1 MTQSRV
7 LIRFSVRAVPISE
20 LGAGWSVPDK
30 NSGGRKPR
38 PGPGERGEGRAE
50 ARIKS
55 GGGTRDYRGAGCD
68 DTSSHRE
75 IKHEQESLRISDVN

>member
-1 MTQSRV
+1 MTQSGV

-20 LGAGWSVPDK
+20 LGAGWSVSDK

-38 PGPGERGEGRAE
+38 PGKRGRGE

-55 GGGTRDYRGAGCD
+55 GGGTREREGDYRGAGCD
-68 DTSSHRE
+68 DTSSRHIVR
-75 IKHEQESLRISDVN
+75 

>member
-20 LGAGWSVPDK
+20 LGAGWSVSDK

-38 PGPGERGEGRAE
+38 PGPREGRGRGE

-55 GGGTRDYRGAGCD
+55 GGGTRERERDYRGAGCD
-68 DTSSHRE
+68 DTSSRHIVR
-75 IKHEQESLRISDVN
+75 

>member
-1 MTQSRV
+1 MSG
-7 LIRFSVRAVPISE
+7 LSLSPSSE
-20 LGAGWSVPDK
+20 LVGPSLIKIAAAESPGQ
-30 NSGGRKPR
+30 GR
-38 PGPGERGEGRAE
+38 ERGEGRAE

-75 IKHEQESLRISDVN
+75 IKHERERV

>member
-68 DTSSHRE
+68 DTSSRHIVR
-75 IKHEQESLRISDVN
+75 